1 MPGAARRG
9 VRRVGSR
16 GNKCW
21 SRGEPELPRPP
32 PDYRSARGAWSKSG
46 GGRGA
51 EPQARLGRGCGRGLP
66 LRPAE
71 LELPLDKV
79 GPGGWARAR
88 RPRPAASSGR
98 CGRPALRR
106 FLRGPCGVCSFWPS
120 SPPPGSSLPWPPHIV
135 SSASSLTGPSPLL
148 PDLLTCRPPLFPLSQ
163 GEGSDTLGPRCT
175 PRGRCGPGRWGSG
188 ACGVLPR
195 PRTAPGSGAA
205 GADQVFVSRWRQ
217 LSTRALPQATGT
229 VTSGSPKTGFCETS
243 GEPFALTSKK
253 IFHAARVK

>member
-1 MPGAARRG
+1 MPGAAAGSEAQRQPRQQVLEPRRAG
-9 VRRVGSR
+9 AAQT
-16 GNKCW
+16 
-21 SRGEPELPRPP
+21 PP
-32 PDYRSARGAWSKSG
+32 GCPSARGAWSKSG

-71 LELPLDKV
+71 LELPPDKV

-98 CGRPALRR
+98 CGRPALPPL
-106 FLRGPCGVCSFWPS
+106 LRGSCGVCSFGPS
-120 SPPPGSSLPWPPHIV
+120 SPPPGSSLPWPPH
-135 SSASSLTGPSPLL
+135 LPLL
-148 PDLLTCRPPLFPLSQ
+148 LPSSPTFSPARPPLFLLSQ

-205 GADQVFVSRWRQ
+205 GADQVFVSYWRP
-217 LSTRALPQATGT
+217 LSTLALPQAAGT
-229 VTSGSPKTGFCETS
+229 VTSESPKTGFSETS
-243 GEPFALTSKK
+243 GEPFALTSKIK
-253 IFHAARVK
+253 YSTPPALND

>member
-32 PDYRSARGAWSKSG
+32 PDYPSARGAWSKSG

-88 RPRPAASSGR
+88 RPRPAASSCR
-98 CGRPALRR
+98 CGRPVFLR

-120 SPPPGSSLPWPPHIV
+120 SPLPGSSLPRPPHLPALL
-135 SSASSLTGPSPLL
+135 SSSPTFS
-148 PDLLTCRPPLFPLSQ
+148 PARPPLFLLSQ

-175 PRGRCGPGRWGSG
+175 PRWRCGPGRWGSG

-217 LSTRALPQATGT
+217 LSTRALPQAAGT

-243 GEPFALTSKK
+243 GEPFVLTSKK
-253 IFHAARVK
+253 IFHAARVE